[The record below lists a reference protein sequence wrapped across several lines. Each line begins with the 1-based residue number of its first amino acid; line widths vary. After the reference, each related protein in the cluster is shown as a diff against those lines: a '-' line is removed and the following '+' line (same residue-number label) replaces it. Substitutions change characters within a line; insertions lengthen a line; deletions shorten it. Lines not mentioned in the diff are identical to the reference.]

1 MPPQSQLPPNLSE
14 IGVSVDCAGY
24 GYPSKLKG
32 ACVIMAVQTFAGPA
46 IGSVSTFKRSMRSH
60 AREGPQVEH
69 RERGRGE
76 DHLLERDGN
85 GTIEPQT
92 RSERVHERS

>member
-1 MPPQSQLPPNLSE
+1 MPPPSQLPPNLSE

-32 ACVIMAVQTFAGPA
+32 VCVIMAVQTFAGPA
-46 IGSVSTFKRSMRSH
+46 IGSVSIFKRSMRSY

-85 GTIEPQT
+85 GTIEPQI

>member
-1 MPPQSQLPPNLSE
+1 MPPPSQLPPNLSE

-32 ACVIMAVQTFAGPA
+32 VCVIMAVQTFTSPA
-46 IGSVSTFKRSMRSH
+46 IGSVSIFTHSVWSL
-60 AREGPQVEH
+60 AREGLQVEH

-76 DHLLERDGN
+76 GHLLERDGN
-85 GTIEPQT
+85 GTIEPQI
-92 RSERVHERS
+92 RSERVHVRS